1 MIFIILGVGILMVI
15 CGVGFYCKLEPGK
28 VDIGI
33 AIVFQ
38 TIGAVVIIFSV
49 IACISLLK
57 CVLDRVG
64 IDKKITMYEEEN
76 AKIEQQIVDVVKQYQ
91 EYETGIF
98 KDVAP
103 EGAMTLVA
111 LYPELKSDTL
121 VQSQIEVYVENNKAI
136 KEFKSMTVNA
146 SFYRWWLYFGK

>member
-1 MIFIILGVGILMVI
+1 MIIVILLLGILMAVWGI
-15 CGVGFYCKLEPGK
+15 KLELDKPIVG
-28 VDIGI
+28 V
-33 AIVFQ
+33 VFQ
-38 TIGAVVIIFSV
+38 IIGAVVSLASIIVVVLLLGCV
-49 IACISLLK
+49 I
-57 CVLDRVG
+57 DRVG
-64 IDKKITMYEEEN
+64 IDKKIAMYEEEN

-98 KDVAP
+98 KDIAP
-103 EGAMTLVA
+103 EGAMALVA

-136 KEFKSMTVNA
+136 KELKSMTINA

>member
-1 MIFIILGVGILMVI
+1 MILVILAMGILMII
-15 CGVGFYCKLEPGK
+15 CGIYLYCKLEP
-28 VDIGI
+28 DEDSI

-38 TIGAVVIIFSV
+38 IIGAVVIIFSV
-49 IACISLLK
+49 IACISLFK

-64 IDKKITMYEEEN
+64 IDKKIAMYEEEN

-103 EGAMTLVA
+103 EGAMTLVT
-111 LYPELKSDTL
+111 LYPELKSDAL
-121 VQSQIEVYVENNKAI
+121 VQSQIEVYIENNKAI
-136 KEFKSMTVNA
+136 KELKSMTVNA

>member
-1 MIFIILGVGILMVI
+1 MIIVILFLGILMAVWGI
-15 CGVGFYCKLEPGK
+15 KLELDKP
-28 VDIGI
+28 
-33 AIVFQ
+33 IVGVAFQ
-38 TIGAVVIIFSV
+38 IIGAVVSLASIIVVVLLLGCV
-49 IACISLLK
+49 I
-57 CVLDRVG
+57 DRIG
-64 IDKKITMYEEEN
+64 IDKKIAMYEEEN

-103 EGAMTLVA
+103 EGAMALVT

-136 KEFKSMTVNA
+136 KELKSMTINA